1 MFLVRPRKQ
10 TKQPHSCLIHQN
22 QHNFSELINHQG
34 CLKYTMSGLLRR
46 SFGAVQDTITK
57 AMYGTE
63 KGPIAASLYECVDKR
78 IDGSDV
84 NMSDYQGKVLLV
96 VNVASK

>member
-1 MFLVRPRKQ
+1 
-10 TKQPHSCLIHQN
+10 
-22 QHNFSELINHQG
+22 
-34 CLKYTMSGLLRR
+34 MSGLLRR